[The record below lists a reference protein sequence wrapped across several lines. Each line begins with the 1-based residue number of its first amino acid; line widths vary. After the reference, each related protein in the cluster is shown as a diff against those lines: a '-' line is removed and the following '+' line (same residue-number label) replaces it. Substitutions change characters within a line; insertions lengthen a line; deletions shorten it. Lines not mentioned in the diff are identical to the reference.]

1 MASASL
7 TNMSVAADGSP
18 ANQGLLMPKLQYRFR
33 VIFSNFGVDKASTVL
48 TQQVVDCSRPTVSF
62 GEITLPIY
70 NSTLYL
76 AGKATWSAMS
86 INLRDDAGGGVSKL
100 VGQQLQKQMDFM
112 EQASAAT
119 GQDYKFQTNIQILDG
134 GNGTSAVGVLET
146 WQLYGCFLVSANYN
160 TLNYATNE
168 AVTIGLSI
176 RYDNAALTPDDKNV
190 GGTFA
195 RQLGGALVSGVGA
208 G

>member
-7 TNMSVAADGSP
+7 TNMSVAADGTP

-48 TQQVVDCSRPTVSF
+48 TQQVVDCSRPTVTF

-100 VGQQLQKQMDFM
+100 VGQQLQKQMD
-112 EQASAAT
+112 
-119 GQDYKFQTNIQILDG
+119 
-134 GNGTSAVGVLET
+134 
-146 WQLYGCFLVSANYN
+146 
-160 TLNYATNE
+160 
-168 AVTIGLSI
+168 
-176 RYDNAALTPDDKNV
+176 
-190 GGTFA
+190 
-195 RQLGGALVSGVGA
+195 
-208 G
+208 

>member
-119 GQDYKFQTNIQILDG
+119 GQDYKFQTNIQIHKLG
-134 GNGTSAVGVLET
+134 ILITSGSIIKTYWIFCLKER
-146 WQLYGCFLVSANYN
+146 GC
-160 TLNYATNE
+160 
-168 AVTIGLSI
+168 
-176 RYDNAALTPDDKNV
+176 RYMYYD
-190 GGTFA
+190 F
-195 RQLGGALVSGVGA
+195 
-208 G
+208 

>member
-7 TNMSVAADGSP
+7 TNMSVAADGTP

-48 TQQVVDCSRPTVSF
+48 TQQVVDCSRPTVTF

-76 AGKATWSAMS
+76 AGKPTWSPTA

-100 VGQQLQKQMDFM
+100 VGQQL
-112 EQASAAT
+112 
-119 GQDYKFQTNIQILDG
+119 
-134 GNGTSAVGVLET
+134 
-146 WQLYGCFLVSANYN
+146 
-160 TLNYATNE
+160 
-168 AVTIGLSI
+168 
-176 RYDNAALTPDDKNV
+176 
-190 GGTFA
+190 
-195 RQLGGALVSGVGA
+195 
-208 G
+208 